1 MIDATLLAIRD
12 QERAGLDILTDGEAR
27 RESYS
32 NRFATAL
39 DGMDLDNPG
48 SILSRS
54 GQQILVPRVTHAVRR
69 LYPVQVR
76 DVEFLR
82 ANTDRK
88 VKITVPGPFTMTQLT
103 QDDFYKD
110 EEALA
115 LDLAAAVNEE
125 IRDLFAAG
133 ADVVQIDEPYM
144 QAYPEKA
151 RKYALPAL
159 SRALEG
165 LTGTTAVHIC
175 FGYAALV
182 PGRPPAYAFL
192 TELSACPVK
201 QISIETAQSKL
212 DCSVLAEL
220 EGKDIILGVIDLST
234 HEIET
239 PEIVAE
245 RINRALAFISPE
257 RVTVAPDC
265 GMKYLPRGV
274 ALGKMKS
281 MVEGARLVRGS

>member
-1 MIDATLLAIRD
+1 MVDQSRNAEQTHAAARPRKRPLARPGRPAQLAQDDATRLAILD
-12 QERAGLDILTDGEAR
+12 QEHAGLDILTDGEAR

-54 GQQILVPRVTHAVRR
+54 NQPILVPRVTHKVTRTR
-69 LYPVQVR
+69 PVQVG
-76 DVEFLR
+76 DIAFLR

-88 VKITVPGPFTMTQLT
+88 IKITVPGPFTMTQLA
-103 QDDFYKD
+103 QNDFYKD
-110 EEALA
+110 EEELA

-125 IRDLFAAG
+125 MRDLFAAG

-151 RKYALPAL
+151 RRYALKSL
-159 SRALEG
+159 NRALEG

-182 PGRPPAYAFL
+182 SRPPAA
-192 TELSACPVK
+192 
-201 QISIETAQSKL
+201 
-212 DCSVLAEL
+212 
-220 EGKDIILGVIDLST
+220 
-234 HEIET
+234 
-239 PEIVAE
+239 
-245 RINRALAFISPE
+245 
-257 RVTVAPDC
+257 
-265 GMKYLPRGV
+265 
-274 ALGKMKS
+274 
-281 MVEGARLVRGS
+281 VR